1 VDQHPTVKM
10 LALSFLLLIGTALV
24 ADGMGFHI
32 PKSYIYA
39 AMGFS
44 VMVEALNL
52 LAKRKRRNPV
62 ELRQPYSN
70 EPPA

>member
-1 VDQHPTVKM
+1 
-10 LALSFLLLIGTALV
+10 
-24 ADGMGFHI
+24 MGFHI
-32 PKSYIYA
+32 PKGYIYA